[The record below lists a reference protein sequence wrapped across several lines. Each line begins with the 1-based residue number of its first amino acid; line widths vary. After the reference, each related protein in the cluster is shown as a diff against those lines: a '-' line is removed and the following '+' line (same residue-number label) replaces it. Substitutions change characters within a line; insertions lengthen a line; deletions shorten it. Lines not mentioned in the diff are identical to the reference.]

1 MIEVSLVD
9 TLYQKIS
16 RKAVTFHYFHCLLV
30 YVMGC
35 KVLRDAAVIC
45 VTKFSLI
52 ILHIEEVINIDKID
66 VPTNG
71 L

>member
-16 RKAVTFHYFHCLLV
+16 RKAVALHYFHCLLV

-35 KVLRDAAVIC
+35 EVLCDAAVIC
-45 VTKFSLI
+45 VTKFGLI

-66 VPTNG
+66 VPTDG